1 MLRNRKFILASGSP
15 RRAEL
20 LRSAGFEPAIM
31 PANVDEAIVPGESPV
46 AHVERLARAKAAVVV
61 ARLPWETHAL
71 VLGADT
77 VVAVDDQILGKPQS
91 REDARRMLLLLS
103 DREHR
108 VITALT
114 LDELPSGRETV
125 RHASTRVT
133 FLELSD
139 AEIEDYL
146 DSGEPFDKAGAYA
159 VQGLAACFVSRIEGS
174 YSNVVGLPISLL
186 YEMLREC
193 AGLAGE

>member
-1 MLRNRKFILASGSP
+1 
-15 RRAEL
+15 
-20 LRSAGFEPAIM
+20 M
-31 PANVDEAIVPGESPV
+31 PADVDEAIVPGESAV

-61 ARLPWETHAL
+61 ARLPGETHAL

-77 VVAVDDQILGKPQS
+77 VVVVDDQILGKPQS

-125 RHASTRVT
+125 RHTSTRVT

-159 VQGLAACFVSRIEGS
+159 VQGRAACFVSRIEGS

-193 AGLAGE
+193 ADLAGE